1 MTVNEFKRIA
11 RDAITSIPEEFQP
24 YLKDVAIV
32 VEPYASD
39 ELLKSL
45 GVPES
50 EDIYGLY
57 EGVSLI
63 ERNESDAPQ
72 LPPRIILYF
81 EPFMED
87 CESEEEM
94 IHEIQTTV
102 LHEIGHHFGL
112 DEERL
117 TELGYD

>member
-11 RDAITSIPEEFQP
+11 RDAISSIPDEFQP
-24 YLKDVAIV
+24 YVKDIVIV
-32 VEPYASD
+32 VEPHASD
-39 ELLKSL
+39 ALLDSL
-45 GVPES
+45 GVPED

-57 EGVSLI
+57 EGVSLL
-63 ERNESDAPQ
+63 EHNASDAPQ
-72 LPPRIILYF
+72 LPPRIILYY
-81 EPFMED
+81 EPLIEG
-87 CESEEEM
+87 CESEEQM